1 MKYESIF
8 ETIFSGFY
16 GNHGE
21 LVPILQKVQEAI
33 GYLPKDAILE
43 IAKFTRL
50 PVSHVFGVASFY
62 TQFRLKPTGKNKI
75 SVCRGT
81 ACHVRGGAKILEE
94 VERQLG
100 IKEGNRKF

>member
-8 ETIFSGFY
+8 ETIFSEFD

-50 PVSHVFGVASFY
+50 TVSHVFGVASFY

-81 ACHVRGGAKILEE
+81 ACHVRGGASPCRGD
-94 VERQLG
+94 VS
-100 IKEGNRKF
+100 